1 MALLLNV
8 TLKVRCLGSEQKNS
22 GSAEDCHPRG
32 SLNKATLV
40 EAAMPVETLH
50 CLGSSRKNPA
60 LLSVSDTLCKVI
72 CEIGGGIFAG
82 VCPPIPGRS
91 QALVLFNSPQTGA
104 TLGCFLPELSAEL
117 VRLKISQSNSAF
129 EDAAQRQNA
138 A

>member
-1 MALLLNV
+1 MSTR
-8 TLKVRCLGSEQKNS
+8 TLSCLVS
-22 GSAEDCHPRG
+22 
-32 SLNKATLV
+32 T
-40 EAAMPVETLH
+40 
-50 CLGSSRKNPA
+50 RKIA
-60 LLSVSDTLCKVI
+60 DSLSVSDNLCKIV

-104 TLGCFLPELSAEL
+104 TLGCFLPELSAEV
-117 VRLKISQSNSAF
+117 VRLRISQSDIAF